1 TFRPKSR
8 ERYAGG
14 TLRRKKMCCPY
25 LTSVMS
31 GSPIIQNGMLVGSVT
46 HVFVKDP
53 TRGFGVFAENI
64 QNNANNMIL
73 SFKNA
78 A

>member
-64 QNNANNMIL
+64 QENAEKALL
-73 SFKNA
+73 STKKSA
-78 A
+78 